1 MAKYDMTGIGVNLK
15 EIPDVDGSMKLKV
28 LGIIL
33 DGPAHSAGVRQVYQ
47 KKFTLIFEV
56 CFHLF
61 AICWVAGI
69 ISRLGAFLGCYQVGQ
84 G

>member
-1 MAKYDMTGIGVNLK
+1 MKKFAKMAKYDMTGIGVNLK
-15 EIPDVDGSMKLKV
+15 EIPDANGSVKLKV

-56 CFHLF
+56 RFSLIF
-61 AICWVAGI
+61 EVMG
-69 ISRLGAFLGCYQVGQ
+69 
-84 G
+84 

>member
-15 EIPDVDGSMKLKV
+15 EIQDTDGSVKLKV

-47 KKFTLIFEV
+47 KKVQSHV
-56 CFHLF
+56 CVL
-61 AICWVAGI
+61 CAG
-69 ISRLGAFLGCYQVGQ
+69 LWA
-84 G
+84 

>member
-15 EIPDVDGSMKLKV
+15 EIPDTDGSVKLKV

-47 KKFTLIFEV
+47 KKCSISCL
-56 CFHLF
+56 C
-61 AICWVAGI
+61 AMCWIMGI
-69 ISRLGAFLGCYQVGQ
+69 IKYLSFTWVLSGWVG
-84 G
+84 